1 MEVVMTKERMSAALV
16 SGTCRVDKGSAAH
29 DVRHCEVNFQMTE
42 LATANFKEENKSG
55 RADNVPYTTYF
66 ENARKD
72 KGSGVMINPN
82 DPEQNPEAF
91 MAYGGGSDDVS
102 NDNIVNDEKNMKH
115 GDKKSM
121 TSIDFNRKG
130 SNSDFSNV
138 QQNYK
143 SDRRKSSKSRERI
156 SNFSPPSPSHGPN
169 TPRYGYNRADDIPV
183 REFFFEI
190 PSHRSASVPM
200 FGAWDEKDPKSGEGF
215 TVIFQKVKEEKHIAA
230 TKFPPIPQQPSYNSN
245 IPKNDTR
252 STTLAVSVQSFPI
265 NPSPSLALHHSQPW
279 MGFVGLSDFQ
289 VGRVIGA
296 GVTSLEKE
304 LKETKQT
311 LGNAVLKLVK
321 KASGEDNSGIF
332 VEDPHSWSLVRESMK
347 ESRSQTDFDTPK
359 KLSGEAQEEGN
370 QSYNLGG
377 QLKFVP
383 KVASQCVSKAKTIR
397 QEEAFG
403 IRRGYKID
411 KLKWMKVVAKQIH
424 LDKMVAKDCW
434 KEQEL
439 SESKQQ
445 KLKRM
450 AEVQE
455 ATQFNTEERLGH
467 H

>member
-1 MEVVMTKERMSAALV
+1 MSQQQR
-16 SGTCRVDKGSAAH
+16 SHIPKFGSW
-29 DVRHCEVNFQMTE
+29 D
-42 LATANFKEENKSG
+42 
-55 RADNVPYTTYF
+55 ADNVPYTTYF

-115 GDKKSM
+115 GDKKST

-156 SNFSPPSPSHGPN
+156 SNFSPPSPSPGPN
-169 TPRYGYNRADDIPV
+169 RPRYGYNRADDIPV
-183 REFFFEI
+183 REFFFEHNI

-289 VGRVIGA
+289 SGKGYRAGLKVGIGPFEA
-296 GVTSLEKE
+296 PLPEGTHQEVLDRASIKLRVTSLEKE